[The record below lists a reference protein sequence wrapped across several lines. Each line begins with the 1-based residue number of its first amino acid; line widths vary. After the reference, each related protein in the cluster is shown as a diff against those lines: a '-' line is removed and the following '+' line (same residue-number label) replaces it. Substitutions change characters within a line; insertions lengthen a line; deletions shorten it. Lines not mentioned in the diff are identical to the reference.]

1 MLTKEEFNDL
11 INTIKSNL
19 DETVGALISEDLLKL
34 IANYTSAID
43 KIDEINNDLSK
54 LKDENSELL
63 NVNNQLFKRIGF
75 DEKPE
80 EKKPLEE
87 KIDDEIK
94 IDEVVNEK
102 GEII

>member
-19 DETVGALISEDLLKL
+19 DESVGALISEDLLKL

-54 LKDENSELL
+54 VKDENSELW
-63 NVNNQLFKRIGF
+63 NVNKQLFKRIGF

-87 KIDDEIK
+87 KKRDEIE
-94 IDEVVNEK
+94 IEELVSEK
-102 GEII
+102 VGIV